1 MIPKTI
7 SASSLQTADSCLAR
21 YKAENL
27 DFTPTAADKVAAN
40 IGTAVH
46 GALEM
51 YVEAVY
57 MKKDYEP
64 DFQLLMTFYR
74 MSYLKTFDTVETKT
88 PEFKDGEAMLKTWF
102 ARTDL
107 SGVMVMSVE
116 KKTRMPVP
124 SSIGPVLMTYIWDR
138 CDFFEENGKRIIR
151 VVDYK
156 TIRANLSPDDLRKM
170 LQPRIYDLAARAQFK
185 DENID
190 EFQIVLDLLRH
201 EPVGV
206 IFSRE
211 DAEDMWAGIKARL
224 ERIIATPD
232 ENPPETLNKDC
243 PYCVRK
249 LQCKT
254 LQRNIAGGG
263 TFSIMPIEDVMRKRY
278 ELASQQAGIASA
290 LEELDKRLTTHAQ
303 HENVL
308 FFADDDYKVSISARR
323 TRTIDS
329 VEAARIL
336 GPEMMGTIGKVR
348 LGDVDELIKAG
359 KVTDAQIVELK
370 RAMGYTLS
378 DPSVKVVPKTK

>member
-64 DFQLLMTFYR
+64 DFDLLLTFYR

-102 ARTDL
+102 NRTDL
-107 SGVMVMSVE
+107 SGVTVMSVE

-124 SSIGPVLMTYIWDR
+124 SSIGPVPLTYIWDR
-138 CDFFEENGKRIIR
+138 CDFFEENGRRIIR

-156 TIRANLSPDDLRKM
+156 TIRANLSPDDLRQM

-211 DAEDMWAGIKARL
+211 DATEMWAGIKARL
-224 ERIIATPD
+224 ERIIATSD
-232 ENPPETLNKDC
+232 TNPPETLNKDC

-254 LQRNIAGGG
+254 LQKNIAGGG
-263 TFSIMPIEDVMRKRY
+263 VFSLTTIEEITKKRY
-278 ELASQQAGIASA
+278 ELASQQAGIEAA
-290 LEELDKRLTTHAQ
+290 VKELDQLLIAHAQ
-303 HENVL
+303 HEQVL
-308 FFADDDYKVSISARR
+308 YFADDTYKVSIYARK
-323 TRTIDS
+323 TRTLDS
-329 VEAARIL
+329 VEAAKIL
-336 GPEMMGTIGKVR
+336 GPELMGTIGKVR
-348 LGDVDELIKAG
+348 LGDVDELIKSG
-359 KVTDAQIVELK
+359 TLTDEQVAALK
-370 RAMGYTLS
+370 RAMSYTIS
-378 DPSVKVVPKTK
+378 DESVKVVPKVK

>member
-102 ARTDL
+102 ARTDFT
-107 SGVMVMSVE
+107 GITVMSVE

-124 SSIGPVLMTYIWDR
+124 SSIGPVPMTYIWDR
-138 CDFFEENGKRIIR
+138 CDFFEENGRRIIR

-156 TIRANLSPDDLRKM
+156 TIRANLSPDDLRQM

-211 DAEDMWAGIKARL
+211 DAAEMWAGIKARL

-254 LQRNIAGGG
+254 LQKNIAGGG

-278 ELASQQAGIASA
+278 ELASQKAGIDAA
-290 LEELDKRLTTHAQ
+290 LDELDKRLVAHAQ

-308 FFADDDYKVSISARR
+308 FFDDDSFKTSIYARR

-348 LGDVDELIKAG
+348 LGDVDELIKSG
-359 KVTDAQIVELK
+359 TLTDEQVAALK
-370 RAMGYTLS
+370 RAMGYTIS
-378 DPSVKVVPKTK
+378 DQSVKVVPKTK